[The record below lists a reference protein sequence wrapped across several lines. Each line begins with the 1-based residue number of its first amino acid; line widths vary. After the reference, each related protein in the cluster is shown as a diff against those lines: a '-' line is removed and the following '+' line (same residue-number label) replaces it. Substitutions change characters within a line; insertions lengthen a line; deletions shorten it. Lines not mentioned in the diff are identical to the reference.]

1 MTVYMLG
8 YENYGIQIVTSSVA
22 VMQFSEQQNVFI
34 KHALCASSSCL
45 YFFSNLAVQL
55 VFQLSCQ
62 PFGNIYLSEY

>member
-34 KHALCASSSCL
+34 KHALCVSSSCL
-45 YFFSNLAVQL
+45 YFF
-55 VFQLSCQ
+55 F
-62 PFGNIYLSEY
+62 